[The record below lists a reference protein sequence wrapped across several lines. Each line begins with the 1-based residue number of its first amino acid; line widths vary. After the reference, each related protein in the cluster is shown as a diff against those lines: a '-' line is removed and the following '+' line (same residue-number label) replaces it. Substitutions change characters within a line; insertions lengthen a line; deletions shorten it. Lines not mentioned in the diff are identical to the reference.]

1 MPDRPG
7 PLTDPV
13 ARTLARFTPAA
24 GLDRDEVL
32 FRAGRASAPKGRWWK
47 RATALLLVTQ
57 AATLV
62 ALMRPGTEPVVVPP
76 PAPGSPASEPSPD
89 APDPFPPGSYGA
101 LTRAAARNGLPP
113 SAPAPDTSPGG
124 SPLSIASARRGLL
137 LD

>member
-1 MPDRPG
+1 MPDRPDR
-7 PLTDPV
+7 LTDPV
-13 ARTLARFTPAA
+13 ARTLARFTPVA

-57 AATLV
+57 AATLA
-62 ALMRPGTEPVVVPP
+62 ALMRPGTERVVPP
-76 PAPGSPASEPSPD
+76 PTLGSQAPEPPPD
-89 APDPFPPGSYGA
+89 DPGPIPPGSYGA
-101 LTRAAARNGLPP
+101 LTRPVARNGLPP
-113 SAPAPDTSPGG
+113 SVPAPDTSPGG